1 MPAETTKWYAS
12 KTLWFASKVLWANAG
27 LAAAT
32 VILEGVPDSYVWVP
46 LANMILRYFTS
57 RPLG

>member
-1 MPAETTKWYAS
+1 MPAETTR
-12 KTLWFASKVLWANAG
+12 WFASQVLWANAG

-32 VILEGVPDSYVWVP
+32 VILEGVPDTYVWVP
-46 LANMILRYFTS
+46 LANMLLRYFTS